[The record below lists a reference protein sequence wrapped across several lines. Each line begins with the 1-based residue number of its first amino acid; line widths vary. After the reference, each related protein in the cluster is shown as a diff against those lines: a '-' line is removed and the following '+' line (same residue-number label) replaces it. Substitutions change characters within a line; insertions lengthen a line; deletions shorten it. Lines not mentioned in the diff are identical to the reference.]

1 MATLCCMIRR
11 MTKIAQL
18 GGRQA
23 GWLAAQTKLSLTNSS
38 QAKCLHR
45 CWRQLH
51 IGWAE
56 AAAVCKLTFY
66 WYQLVA
72 WYVMHGRTLQLN
84 IIFII
89 SGLLILVIVISIQ
102 LDL

>member
-1 MATLCCMIRR
+1 
-11 MTKIAQL
+11 MTKIRHNL
-18 GGRQA
+18 GAGRLA
-23 GWLAAQTKLSLTNSS
+23 GRLAALNKLSLTNSS
-38 QAKCLHR
+38 QAKRLHR

-51 IGWAE
+51 SIGWVV
-56 AAAVCKLTFY
+56 AAAGCKLTFY

-72 WYVMHGRTLQLN
+72 WYVMHGSTLQLN

-89 SGLLILVIVISIQ
+89 SRLLILVIVISIQ